1 MGCNCKRLS
10 KFQDKYGQKEKE
22 SILTK
27 GYRYTMKLMMFPIVL
42 CIGII
47 VVPFVLIYL
56 ICKLFFGNKNK
67 PFVLPDFSKFY
78 K

>member
-42 CIGII
+42 CIGGILFAFYNII
-47 VVPFVLIYL
+47 W
-56 ICKLFFGNKNK
+56 LF
-67 PFVLPDFSKFY
+67 
-78 K
+78 